1 MARRYWLMKCEPAA
15 YSIDD
20 LQRDGQTSWEGV
32 RNFQARNFMRD
43 DMRVGDGVLF
53 YASNA
58 KPSGVTGIAKVSRT
72 GYPDH
77 FAWEQG
83 HRYFDARST
92 PDEPLWY
99 MVDVEFVERFP
110 ETIALATLK
119 ATRGLEDMLVT
130 KRGSRLSVQPVAKAE
145 FDVVRR
151 LGRRSGGGE
160 PGAGKKAPAGRKAS
174 AAGKRASAAGK
185 ASAGRKASTDEKAS
199 TSRRAS
205 ADERVTVDEKVSAN
219 DGVSAGA
226 QTPKGP
232 TAKGRGGR
240 TTAKSQEAPK
250 SRPRAV
256 SALLP
261 AAVIAAGAVAL
272 SLLSVGQ
279 VSGPEESVPAPGAET
294 ALPAAAASMAAAE
307 APAPDGNA
315 GTSAAAGNAGAS
327 AAADAASPPTADAA
341 AAEVDVPSAAP
352 PAAPPAAPAVAAAAP
367 AGAPAPAAVPAAA
380 VPAAAVPAA
389 AAASAADADAWT
401 VPRTP
406 WGDPDL
412 QGIWSSGYILTPLER
427 PDAFEGREFVT
438 DEERA
443 ELEAAAFA
451 RLDHSVGGP
460 RRGGGQGTG
469 TYNSAFTGAGREVI
483 STGRTSQIVDPP
495 DGRIPWTDEAREQV
509 AAETVVNS
517 SERGRFLAEDNELGG
532 DGPEDRPN
540 DRCLGVSIPL
550 RFAAAGSSATLH
562 RIVQTPGQVTIY
574 YEHGHQGG
582 AYRQVA
588 LGERPHLPPGIR
600 QFLGD
605 ARGRWEGD
613 TLVVDTTNFS
623 DKTSYE
629 GARDNLRLVE
639 RFTPVGPDS
648 VLYRATIEDATVFTR
663 PWTIEIPLSRQDDRA
678 NQIYESACHEGNY
691 ALTSIL
697 MGARLLDRR

>member
-15 YSIDD
+15 YTIDD
-20 LQRDGQTSWEGV
+20 LRRDGQTSWEGV
-32 RNFQARNFMRD
+32 RNYQARNFMRD

-58 KPSGVTGIAKVSRT
+58 KPSGVTGIARVSRAA
-72 GYPDH
+72 YPDH
-77 FAWEQG
+77 FAWEEG

-92 PDEPLWY
+92 PEKPLWH
-99 MVDVEFVERFP
+99 MVDIEFVERFA
-110 ETIALATLK
+110 ETIPLATLK
-119 ATRGLEDMLVT
+119 ATRGLEDMMVT
-130 KRGSRLSVQPVAKAE
+130 KRGSRLSVQPLTRAE

-151 LGRRSGGGE
+151 LGRKSGADAPRAE
-160 PGAGKKAPAGRKAS
+160 EAANKAAPARKA
-174 AAGKRASAAGK
+174 AAAQKAASA
-185 ASAGRKASTDEKAS
+185 RKAAPVDE
-199 TSRRAS
+199 TGP
-205 ADERVTVDEKVSAN
+205 ADEAAPADKPAPKRR
-219 DGVSAGA
+219 GRPPAGA
-226 QTPKGP
+226 
-232 TAKGRGGR
+232 
-240 TTAKSQEAPK
+240 
-250 SRPRAV
+250 
-256 SALLP
+256 L
-261 AAVIAAGAVAL
+261 AAVAIAAGALAL

-279 VSGPEESVPAPGAET
+279 VSGPGSPAATPAAET
-294 ALPAAAASMAAAE
+294 APPAA
-307 APAPDGNA
+307 
-315 GTSAAAGNAGAS
+315 AS
-327 AAADAASPPTADAA
+327 AAAAT
-341 AAEVDVPSAAP
+341 
-352 PAAPPAAPAVAAAAP
+352 APAGAAAAP
-367 AGAPAPAAVPAAA
+367 AAADAPAARTASASPAATDTPPAAA
-380 VPAAAVPAA
+380 PPA
-389 AAASAADADAWT
+389 AAASAAPAPAAAAPAATDAAAWA
-401 VPRTP
+401 PPQTP

-427 PDAFEGREFVT
+427 PAAFEGREFVT

-495 DGRIPWTDEAREQV
+495 DGRIPWTDEARAQV
-509 AAETVVNS
+509 AAETVVDS
-517 SERGRFLAEDNELGG
+517 SERGRFLAEDNDLGG

-562 RIVQTPGQVTIY
+562 RIVQSPGQVSIY

-582 AYRQVA
+582 AYRQVP
-588 LGERPHLPPGIR
+588 LDGRPHLPPGIR

-613 TLVVDTTNFS
+613 TLVIDTTNFT
-623 DKTSYE
+623 DRTSYE
-629 GARDNLRLVE
+629 GARGNLRLVE

-648 VLYRATIEDATVFTR
+648 LVYRATIEDATVFTR
-663 PWTIEIPLSRQDDRA
+663 PWTIEIPLGRLDDHA

>member
-1 MARRYWLMKCEPAA
+1 MAQRYWLMKCEPAA
-15 YSIDD
+15 YTIDD

-32 RNFQARNFMRD
+32 RNYQARNFMRD

-58 KPSGVTGIAKVSRT
+58 KPSGVTGIARVSRT
-72 GYPDH
+72 AYPDH
-77 FAWEQG
+77 FAWEEG

-92 PDEPLWY
+92 PEKPLWH
-99 MVDVEFVERFP
+99 MVDIEFVERFA
-110 ETIALATLK
+110 ETISLATLK
-119 ATRGLEDMLVT
+119 ATRGLEDMMVT
-130 KRGSRLSVQPVAKAE
+130 KRGSRLSVQPLTRAE

-151 LGRRSGGGE
+151 LGRKS
-160 PGAGKKAPAGRKAS
+160 GAGAPAAAGAAQKAAPAPKAAPARKA
-174 AAGKRASAAGK
+174 ASA
-185 ASAGRKASTDEKAS
+185 RKAAPADKA
-199 TSRRAS
+199 APVDKAAPADKVAPADKAVS
-205 ADERVTVDEKVSAN
+205 ADEAAPKRRRRPP
-219 DGVSAGA
+219 AGA
-226 QTPKGP
+226 
-232 TAKGRGGR
+232 
-240 TTAKSQEAPK
+240 
-250 SRPRAV
+250 
-256 SALLP
+256 L
-261 AAVIAAGAVAL
+261 AAAAIAAGALAL

-279 VSGPEESVPAPGAET
+279 VSGPAAPAPTPVAET
-294 ALPAAAASMAAAE
+294 APPAAAGAAA
-307 APAPDGNA
+307 ATVPAA
-315 GTSAAAGNAGAS
+315 TAQAAAAGAP
-327 AAADAASPPTADAA
+327 AAADAPSAPAADAFPAGTDTPA
-341 AAEVDVPSAAP
+341 AAAAP
-352 PAAPPAAPAVAAAAP
+352 PAAAPAAPAVAAAAP
-367 AGAPAPAAVPAAA
+367 AGAAPAATGAEAWAA
-380 VPAAAVPAA
+380 PQ
-389 AAASAADADAWT
+389 
-401 VPRTP
+401 TP

-438 DEERA
+438 DEEKA

-483 STGRTSQIVDPP
+483 SAGRTSQIVDPP
-495 DGRIPWTDEAREQV
+495 DGRIPWTGEAREQV

-562 RIVQTPGQVTIY
+562 RIVQSPGQVSIY

-582 AYRQVA
+582 AYRQVP
-588 LGERPHLPPGIR
+588 LDGRPHLPPGIR

-613 TLVVDTTNFS
+613 TLVIDTTNFT

-629 GARDNLRLVE
+629 GARGNLRLVE

-648 VLYRATIEDATVFTR
+648 LVYRATIEDATVFTR
-663 PWTIEIPLSRQDDRA
+663 PWTIEIPLTRQDDHA

>member
-15 YSIDD
+15 YTIDD

-32 RNFQARNFMRD
+32 RNYQARNFMRD
-43 DMRVGDGVLF
+43 DMQVGDGVLF

-58 KPSGVTGIAKVSRT
+58 KPSGVTGVAQVSRT

-77 FAWEQG
+77 FAWEEG

-92 PDEPLWY
+92 PDKPLWY
-99 MVDVEFVERFP
+99 MVDIEFVERFP

-119 ATRGLEDMLVT
+119 ATPGLEEMMVT
-130 KRGSRLSVQPVAKAE
+130 KRGSRLSVQPVTGAE

-151 LGRRSGGGE
+151 LGNPGGE
-160 PGAGKKAPAGRKAS
+160 DAPAA
-174 AAGKRASAAGK
+174 
-185 ASAGRKASTDEKAS
+185 EKAVPTAEKAAP
-199 TSRRAS
+199 TSRRHPA
-205 ADERVTVDEKVSAN
+205 A
-219 DGVSAGA
+219 GV
-226 QTPKGP
+226 
-232 TAKGRGGR
+232 
-240 TTAKSQEAPK
+240 
-250 SRPRAV
+250 
-256 SALLP
+256 LP
-261 AAVIAAGAVAL
+261 AVAIAAGALAL
-272 SLLSVGQ
+272 SLLSVDQ
-279 VSGPEESVPAPGAET
+279 VSGPEAPVPTPVAET
-294 ALPAAAASMAAAE
+294 AP
-307 APAPDGNA
+307 PP
-315 GTSAAAGNAGAS
+315 
-327 AAADAASPPTADAA
+327 ASPPPADADAPAVDVAAPAADAA
-341 AAEVDVPSAAP
+341 AADEA
-352 PAAPPAAPAVAAAAP
+352 
-367 AGAPAPAAVPAAA
+367 AGAPATAAGALASE
-380 VPAAAVPAA
+380 
-389 AAASAADADAWT
+389 ASAADAAPSAPAADTAPAAAGGGAAEDAAAVADAAAWAA
-401 VPRTP
+401 PQTP

-427 PDAFEGREFVT
+427 PAAFEGREFVT
-438 DEERA
+438 EAERA

-460 RRGGGQGTG
+460 RRSAGEGTG

-495 DGRIPWTDEAREQV
+495 DGRIPWTDAARERV

-562 RIVQTPGQVTIY
+562 RIVQTPGQVSIY

-582 AYRQVA
+582 AYRQVPLDGRA
-588 LGERPHLPPGIR
+588 HLPPGIR

-613 TLVVDTTNFS
+613 TLVIETTNFT
-623 DKTSYE
+623 DRTSYE
-629 GARDNLRLVE
+629 GARGNLRLVE
-639 RFTPVGPDS
+639 RFTPSGPDS
-648 VLYRATIEDATVFTR
+648 LVYRATIEDATVFTR
-663 PWTIEIPLSRQDDRA
+663 PWTIEIPLTRQDGRA

>member
-15 YSIDD
+15 YTIDD

-32 RNFQARNFMRD
+32 RNYQARNFMRD

-72 GYPDH
+72 AYPDH
-77 FAWEQG
+77 FAWEEG

-92 PDEPLWY
+92 PEKPLWH
-99 MVDVEFVERFP
+99 MVDIEFVERFA
-110 ETIALATLK
+110 ETIPLATLK
-119 ATRGLEDMLVT
+119 ATEGLEDMMVT
-130 KRGSRLSVQPVAKAE
+130 KPGSRLSIQPLTRAE

-151 LGRRSGGGE
+151 LGKKSGADAPRAE
-160 PGAGKKAPAGRKAS
+160 EAVRKAAPARKA
-174 AAGKRASAAGK
+174 ASA
-185 ASAGRKASTDEKAS
+185 RKAAPADKAGP
-199 TSRRAS
+199 
-205 ADERVTVDEKVSAN
+205 ADK
-219 DGVSAGA
+219 
-226 QTPKGP
+226 
-232 TAKGRGGR
+232 
-240 TTAKSQEAPK
+240 
-250 SRPRAV
+250 AV
-256 SALLP
+256 SADKATP
-261 AAVIAAGAVAL
+261 ADTPARKRGPRPPAGALAAAAIAAGALAL

-279 VSGPEESVPAPGAET
+279 VSGPEAPAPTPGAET
-294 ALPAAAASMAAAE
+294 ALPVSAT
-307 APAPDGNA
+307 APAGV
-315 GTSAAAGNAGAS
+315 AGAP
-327 AAADAASPPTADAA
+327 AAADAPSAPTADASPA
-341 AAEVDVPSAAP
+341 ATDTP
-352 PAAPPAAPAVAAAAP
+352 PAAPPAAPA
-367 AGAPAPAAVPAAA
+367 
-380 VPAAAVPAA
+380 AA
-389 AAASAADADAWT
+389 AAASAGAAPAATDAEAWAA
-401 VPRTP
+401 PQTP

-495 DGRIPWTDEAREQV
+495 DGRIPWTDEARERV
-509 AAETVVNS
+509 AAEVVVNS
-517 SERGRFLAEDNELGG
+517 SERGRFLAEDNDLGG

-562 RIVQTPGQVTIY
+562 RIVQSPGQVSIY

-582 AYRQVA
+582 AYRQVP
-588 LGERPHLPPGIR
+588 LDGRPHLPPGIR

-605 ARGRWEGD
+605 ARGRWDGD
-613 TLVVDTTNFS
+613 TLVIETTNFTDS
-623 DKTSYE
+623 TSYE
-629 GARDNLRLVE
+629 GARGNLRLVE
-639 RFTPVGPDS
+639 HFTPVGPDS
-648 VLYRATIEDATVFTR
+648 LVYRATIEDATVFTR
-663 PWTIEIPLSRQDDRA
+663 PWTIEIPLGRLDDRA

-697 MGARLLDRR
+697 MGARLLDGR

>member
-1 MARRYWLMKCEPAA
+1 M
-15 YSIDD
+15 
-20 LQRDGQTSWEGV
+20 
-32 RNFQARNFMRD
+32 
-43 DMRVGDGVLF
+43 
-53 YASNA
+53 
-58 KPSGVTGIAKVSRT
+58 
-72 GYPDH
+72 
-77 FAWEQG
+77 
-83 HRYFDARST
+83 
-92 PDEPLWY
+92 
-99 MVDVEFVERFP
+99 
-110 ETIALATLK
+110 
-119 ATRGLEDMLVT
+119 VT
-130 KRGSRLSVQPVAKAE
+130 KRGSRLSVQPLTRAE

-151 LGRRSGGGE
+151 LGKKSGRNAPSARE
-160 PGAGKKAPAGRKAS
+160 AVRKAAPTQKAARARKAAAPARKAAPADK
-174 AAGKRASAAGK
+174 AAPGNE
-185 ASAGRKASTDEKAS
+185 TVP
-199 TSRRAS
+199 
-205 ADERVTVDEKVSAN
+205 ADEPAPKRRRRPP
-219 DGVSAGA
+219 AGA
-226 QTPKGP
+226 
-232 TAKGRGGR
+232 
-240 TTAKSQEAPK
+240 
-250 SRPRAV
+250 
-256 SALLP
+256 L
-261 AAVIAAGAVAL
+261 AAATIAAGALAA

-279 VSGPEESVPAPGAET
+279 VSGPE
-294 ALPAAAASMAAAE
+294 
-307 APAPDGNA
+307 APAPTPVA
-315 GTSAAAGNAGAS
+315 EPAPPAAAS
-327 AAADAASPPTADAA
+327 AAAAAAPANAAGAPADADAPAARTAGASPAATDAPLPA
-341 AAEVDVPSAAP
+341 AAP
-352 PAAPPAAPAVAAAAP
+352 PAAAPAGPAVAAAAP
-367 AGAPAPAAVPAAA
+367 AAAAPAATDAAETW
-380 VPAAAVPAA
+380 AAPQ
-389 AAASAADADAWT
+389 
-401 VPRTP
+401 TP

-438 DEERA
+438 DEEKV

-562 RIVQTPGQVTIY
+562 RIVQSPGQVSIY

-582 AYRQVA
+582 AYRQVP
-588 LGERPHLPPGIR
+588 LDGRPHLPPGIR

-613 TLVVDTTNFS
+613 TLVIETTNFT

-629 GARDNLRLVE
+629 GARGNLRLVE
-639 RFTPVGPDS
+639 RFTPVGADS
-648 VLYRATIEDATVFTR
+648 LVYRATIEDATVFTR
-663 PWTIEIPLSRQDDRA
+663 PWTIEIPLTRQDDRA

-697 MGARLLDRR
+697 MGARLLDGR

>member
-15 YSIDD
+15 YTIDD

-32 RNFQARNFMRD
+32 RNYQARNFMRD
-43 DMRVGDGVLF
+43 DMRVGDSVLF

-58 KPSGVTGIAKVSRT
+58 KPSGVTGIARVSRT
-72 GYPDH
+72 AYPDH
-77 FAWEQG
+77 FAWEEG

-92 PDEPLWY
+92 PEKPLWH
-99 MVDVEFVERFP
+99 MVDIEFVERFA
-110 ETIALATLK
+110 ETIPLATLK
-119 ATRGLEDMLVT
+119 ATKGLEDMMVT
-130 KRGSRLSVQPVAKAE
+130 KRGSRLSVQPLTRAE

-151 LGRRSGGGE
+151 LGRKSVADAPSAAAAVRKATSTQKAAPVRE
-160 PGAGKKAPAGRKAS
+160 AAPAD
-174 AAGKRASAAGK
+174 AAPP
-185 ASAGRKASTDEKAS
+185 
-199 TSRRAS
+199 
-205 ADERVTVDEKVSAN
+205 ADEAVPADKAAPADTPAPKRRRRPP
-219 DGVSAGA
+219 AGA
-226 QTPKGP
+226 
-232 TAKGRGGR
+232 
-240 TTAKSQEAPK
+240 
-250 SRPRAV
+250 
-256 SALLP
+256 L
-261 AAVIAAGAVAL
+261 AAAAIAAGALAL

-279 VSGPEESVPAPGAET
+279 VSGPQAPAPTPVAET
-294 ALPAAAASMAAAE
+294 APPAAVRAAAATAPAGAAGVPAAADS
-307 APAPDGNA
+307 APAP
-315 GTSAAAGNAGAS
+315 
-327 AAADAASPPTADAA
+327 TADVSPAA
-341 AAEVDVPSAAP
+341 TDTPPPAAAP
-352 PAAPPAAPAVAAAAP
+352 PAAASAAPAAAAPTAAAAAPAAAAP
-367 AGAPAPAAVPAAA
+367 AGTDAEPWAAPQ
-380 VPAAAVPAA
+380 
-389 AAASAADADAWT
+389 
-401 VPRTP
+401 TP

-427 PDAFEGREFVT
+427 PAAFEGREFVT
-438 DEERA
+438 DEEKA

-495 DGRIPWTDEAREQV
+495 DGRIPWTDAAREQV

-562 RIVQTPGQVTIY
+562 RIVQSPGQVSIY

-582 AYRQVA
+582 AYRQVP
-588 LGERPHLPPGIR
+588 LDGRPHLPPGIR

-613 TLVVDTTNFS
+613 TLVIETTNFT

-629 GARDNLRLVE
+629 GARGNLRLVE
-639 RFTPVGPDS
+639 RFTPG
-648 VLYRATIEDATVFTR
+648 RTR
-663 PWTIEIPLSRQDDRA
+663 QPRVPRHHRGRDGVHPAVDDRDPA
-678 NQIYESACHEGNY
+678 GQTRRPCQPDLRVGLPRRQLRAHQHPDGRPPAGR
-691 ALTSIL
+691 AL
-697 MGARLLDRR
+697 GVCAVERRGRMTRRNRRIG

>member
-15 YSIDD
+15 YTIDD

-32 RNFQARNFMRD
+32 RNYQARNFMRD

-58 KPSGVTGIAKVSRT
+58 KPSGVTGIARVSRT
-72 GYPDH
+72 AYPDH
-77 FAWEQG
+77 FAWEEG

-92 PDEPLWY
+92 RAKPLWH
-99 MVDVEFVERFP
+99 MVDIEFVERFA
-110 ETIALATLK
+110 ETIPLAALK
-119 ATRGLEDMLVT
+119 ATKGLEDMMVT
-130 KRGSRLSVQPVAKAE
+130 KRGSRLSVQPVTRAE

-151 LGRRSGGGE
+151 LGKKSGADAPSTE
-160 PGAGKKAPAGRKAS
+160 EAVRKAAPAKKAAPARKAASARKAAPADRAAPADKAVPEDEAVPADEPAPKRRRRPPAGAL
-174 AAGKRASAAGK
+174 AAAA
-185 ASAGRKASTDEKAS
+185 
-199 TSRRAS
+199 
-205 ADERVTVDEKVSAN
+205 
-219 DGVSAGA
+219 
-226 QTPKGP
+226 
-232 TAKGRGGR
+232 
-240 TTAKSQEAPK
+240 
-250 SRPRAV
+250 
-256 SALLP
+256 
-261 AAVIAAGAVAL
+261 IAAGALAL

-279 VSGPEESVPAPGAET
+279 VSGPEAPAPTPVAET
-294 ALPAAAASMAAAE
+294 APPAA
-307 APAPDGNA
+307 
-315 GTSAAAGNAGAS
+315 AS
-327 AAADAASPPTADAA
+327 AAAATAPAGAAGAPAAADAPSAPTADASPA
-341 AAEVDVPSAAP
+341 ATDAPPPAVAAP
-352 PAAPPAAPAVAAAAP
+352 PAAPAAPAVAAAAP
-367 AGAPAPAAVPAAA
+367 AGA
-380 VPAAAVPAA
+380 AA
-389 AAASAADADAWT
+389 AATDAGAWAA
-401 VPRTP
+401 PQTP
-406 WGDPDL
+406 WGEPDL

-427 PDAFEGREFVT
+427 PAAFDGREFVT
-438 DEERA
+438 DEEKA
-443 ELEAAAFA
+443 ELEDAAFA

-460 RRGGGQGTG
+460 RRDGGQGTG

-495 DGRIPWTDEAREQV
+495 DGRIPWTDGAREQV

-562 RIVQTPGQVTIY
+562 RIVQSPGQVSIY

-582 AYRQVA
+582 AYRQVP
-588 LGERPHLPPGIR
+588 LDGRPHLPPGIR

-613 TLVVDTTNFS
+613 TLVIETTNFT

-629 GARDNLRLVE
+629 GARGNLRLVE

-648 VLYRATIEDATVFTR
+648 LVYRATIEDATVFTR
-663 PWTIEIPLSRQDDRA
+663 PWTIEIPLSRLDDRA